1 MSEAAAPRHR
11 RLPRDSRLWLA
22 GPAILLVGAVFI
34 LPVGLLLLRSFSDPR
49 WGLQN
54 YAAAFAQPVYLRVFW
69 NTVVIASSVTVL
81 CLIIG
86 YPVAY
91 TMAHAGERGRRFLV
105 FVVLIPFW
113 TSLLVRTYAW
123 LVLLQQNGLINRVLV
138 GSGLLAEPAPLV
150 YNRLG
155 VLLGM
160 VQVQLPFMVLPLYA
174 VLSRIHPRYGQAAAT
189 LGAPPTAEFRR
200 VYLPL
205 SLPGIFTGCT
215 LVFITSLGY
224 YITPALLGGRQDL
237 MIAQLVLIEVGD
249 FGNWGLA
256 GALAIILL
264 FGATVTLAL
273 FYRVVAARRRPLQ

>member
-1 MSEAAAPRHR
+1 MSENAG
-11 RLPRDSRLWLA
+11 LRDRRLWLA
-22 GPAILLVGAVFI
+22 APALLLIGGVFL

-54 YAAAFAQPVYLRVFW
+54 YVAAFAQPVYLRVFW
-69 NTVVIASSVTVL
+69 NTIVIASSVTAL
-81 CLIIG
+81 CLMIG

-91 TMAHAGERGRRFLV
+91 TMAHASERGRRFLV
-105 FVVLIPFW
+105 FVILIPFW

-123 LVLLQQNGLINRVLV
+123 LVLLQQNGLINHALV
-138 GSGLLAEPAPLV
+138 GSGLIAEPVQLV

-155 VLLGM
+155 VLIGM

-189 LGAPPTAEFRR
+189 LGAPPVTEFRR

-205 SLPGIFTGCT
+205 SLPGVFTGCA

-237 MIAQLVLIEVGD
+237 MIAQLILIQIGD

-264 FGATVTLAL
+264 FGAAVSLAL
-273 FYRVVAARRRPLQ
+273 LHRIAATRRRLQQ

>member
-1 MSEAAAPRHR
+1 MSEIAG
-11 RLPRDSRLWLA
+11 PRDRRLWLA
-22 GPAILLVGAVFI
+22 APALLLIGVVFI
-34 LPVGLLLLRSFSDPR
+34 IPVGFLLLRSLSEPR

-54 YAAAFAQPVYLRVFW
+54 YIAAFAQPVYLRVFW
-69 NTVVIASSVTVL
+69 NTVVIAGSVTAL

-105 FVVLIPFW
+105 FVILVPFW

-123 LVLLQQNGLINRVLV
+123 LVLLQQNGLVNSALV
-138 GSGLLAEPAPLV
+138 GSGLLAEPAQLV

-155 VLLGM
+155 VLIGM
-160 VQVQLPFMVLPLYA
+160 VQVELPFMVLPLYA

-189 LGAPPTAEFRR
+189 LGAPPMTEFSR

-205 SLPGIFTGCT
+205 SLPGVFTGCA

-237 MIAQLVLIEVGD
+237 MIAQLILIQIGD

-264 FGATVTLAL
+264 FGAAVSLAL
-273 FYRVVAARRRPLQ
+273 LYRMAAARQRPLR

>member
-1 MSEAAAPRHR
+1 MSEIAG
-11 RLPRDSRLWLA
+11 PRDRRLWLA
-22 GPAILLVGAVFI
+22 APALLLIGVVFI
-34 LPVGLLLLRSFSDPR
+34 IPVGLLLLRSISEPR

-54 YAAAFAQPVYLRVFW
+54 YIAAFAQPVYLRVFW
-69 NTVVIASSVTVL
+69 NTVVIAGSVTAL
-81 CLIIG
+81 CLVIG

-105 FVVLIPFW
+105 FVILVPFW

-123 LVLLQQNGLINRVLV
+123 LVLLQQNGLVNSALV
-138 GSGLLAEPAPLV
+138 GSGLLAEPAQLV

-155 VLLGM
+155 VLIGM
-160 VQVQLPFMVLPLYA
+160 VQVELPFMVLPLYA

-189 LGAPPTAEFRR
+189 LGAPPMTEFRR

-205 SLPGIFTGCT
+205 SLPGVFTGCA

-224 YITPALLGGRQDL
+224 YITPALLGGRQDV
-237 MIAQLVLIEVGD
+237 MIAHLILIQIGD

-264 FGATVTLAL
+264 FGAAVSLAL
-273 FYRVVAARRRPLQ
+273 LYRMAAARQRPLR

>member
-1 MSEAAAPRHR
+1 MSENAGPRERRLLLAAPA
-11 RLPRDSRLWLA
+11 L
-22 GPAILLVGAVFI
+22 LLVGSVFL
-34 LPVGLLLLRSFSDPR
+34 LPVGLLLLRSLSDPR

-54 YAAAFAQPVYLRVFW
+54 YIAALAQPVYLRVFW
-69 NTVVIASSVTVL
+69 NTVVIAGSVTGL
-81 CLIIG
+81 CLMIG

-105 FVVLIPFW
+105 FVILVPFW
-113 TSLLVRTYAW
+113 TSLLVRSYAW
-123 LVLLQQNGLINRVLV
+123 LVLLQQNGLVNQALV
-138 GSGLLAEPAPLV
+138 GTGLLAEPAQLV

-155 VLLGM
+155 VLIGM

-189 LGAPPTAEFRR
+189 LGAPPSTEFRR

-205 SLPGIFTGCT
+205 SLPGVFTGCA

-237 MIAQLVLIEVGD
+237 MIAQLILIQIGD
-249 FGNWGLA
+249 FGNWGVA

-264 FGATVTLAL
+264 FGAAVSLAL
-273 FYRVVAARRRPLQ
+273 LYRIAAARQRPLR

>member
-1 MSEAAAPRHR
+1 MSENAG
-11 RLPRDSRLWLA
+11 LRDRRLWLA
-22 GPAILLVGAVFI
+22 APALLLIGGVFL

-54 YAAAFAQPVYLRVFW
+54 YVAAFAQPVYLRVFW
-69 NTVVIASSVTVL
+69 NTIVIASSVTAL
-81 CLIIG
+81 CLMIG

-91 TMAHAGERGRRFLV
+91 TMAHASERGRRFLV
-105 FVVLIPFW
+105 FVILIPFW

-123 LVLLQQNGLINRVLV
+123 LVLLQQNGLINHALV
-138 GSGLLAEPAPLV
+138 GSGLIAEPVQLV

-155 VLLGM
+155 VLIGM

-189 LGAPPTAEFRR
+189 LGAPPVTEFRR

-205 SLPGIFTGCT
+205 SLPGVFTGCA

-237 MIAQLVLIEVGD
+237 MIAQLILIQIGD

-264 FGATVTLAL
+264 FGAAVSLAL
-273 FYRVVAARRRPLQ
+273 LHRIAATRQRPRQ

>member
-1 MSEAAAPRHR
+1 MPRGRWFWLAAP
-11 RLPRDSRLWLA
+11 A
-22 GPAILLVGAVFI
+22 LLLIGAVF
-34 LPVGLLLLRSFSDPR
+34 LVPVGWLLLRSLSDPR

-54 YAAAFAQPVYLRVFW
+54 YAAVFAHPVYLRVFW
-69 NTVVIASSVTVL
+69 NTIVIAGSVTAL
-81 CLIIG
+81 CLLIG

-105 FVVLIPFW
+105 FVILIPFW

-123 LVLLQQNGLINRVLV
+123 LVLLQQNGLVNRVLV
-138 GSGLLAEPAPLV
+138 DSGLVAAPLQLV

-155 VLLGM
+155 VLIDM

-189 LGAPPTAEFRR
+189 LGAPPVAEFRR

-205 SLPGIFTGCT
+205 SLPGVFTGCA

-237 MIAQLVLIEVGD
+237 MIAQLILIQIGD

-256 GALAIILL
+256 AALAIILL
-264 FGATVTLAL
+264 FGAAVTLAL
-273 FYRVVAARRRPLQ
+273 FYRILAARQRPLR

>member
-1 MSEAAAPRHR
+1 MSENAG
-11 RLPRDSRLWLA
+11 PRDRRLWLA
-22 GPAILLVGAVFI
+22 VPALLVVSSIFLI
-34 LPVGLLLLRSFSDPR
+34 PVGFLLLRSFSDPR

-54 YAAAFAQPVYLRVFW
+54 YIAAFAQPVYLRVFW
-69 NTVVIASSVTVL
+69 NTVVIAGSVTAL
-81 CLIIG
+81 CLMIG

-105 FVVLIPFW
+105 FVILVPFW

-123 LVLLQQNGLINRVLV
+123 LVLLQQNGLVNRALID
-138 GSGLLAEPAPLV
+138 SGLLAEPAQLV

-155 VLLGM
+155 VLIGM

-189 LGAPPTAEFRR
+189 LGAPPMTEFRR

-205 SLPGIFTGCT
+205 SLPGVFTGCA

-224 YITPALLGGRQDL
+224 YITPALLGGP
-237 MIAQLVLIEVGD
+237 GD
-249 FGNWGLA
+249 QMVSYYVAYFTNVSINWGMACAL
-256 GALAIILL
+256 GALLL
-264 FGATVTLAL
+264 VATTLL
-273 FYRVVAARRRPLQ
+273 YFVYGRFTRTQLSLG

>member
-1 MSEAAAPRHR
+1 MSENAG
-11 RLPRDSRLWLA
+11 LRDRRLWLA
-22 GPAILLVGAVFI
+22 APALLLVGSVFL
-34 LPVGLLLLRSFSDPR
+34 LPVGLLLLRSLSDPR

-54 YAAAFAQPVYLRVFW
+54 YVAAFAQPVYLRVFW
-69 NTVVIASSVTVL
+69 NTIVIASSVTAL
-81 CLIIG
+81 CLMIG

-91 TMAHAGERGRRFLV
+91 TMAHASERGRRFLV

-123 LVLLQQNGLINRVLV
+123 LVLLQQNGLINHALV
-138 GSGLLAEPAPLV
+138 GSGLLAEPAQLV

-155 VLLGM
+155 VLIGM

-189 LGAPPTAEFRR
+189 LGAPPVTEFRR

-205 SLPGIFTGCT
+205 SLPGVFTGCA

-237 MIAQLVLIEVGD
+237 MIAQLILIQIGD

-264 FGATVTLAL
+264 FGAALSLAL
-273 FYRVVAARRRPLQ
+273 LHRVAATRQRPLR

>member
-1 MSEAAAPRHR
+1 MSEIAG
-11 RLPRDSRLWLA
+11 PRDRRLWLA
-22 GPAILLVGAVFI
+22 VPALLLIGVVFI
-34 LPVGLLLLRSFSDPR
+34 IPVGLLLLRSLSEPR

-54 YAAAFAQPVYLRVFW
+54 YIAAFAQPVYLRVFW
-69 NTVVIASSVTVL
+69 NTVVIAGSVTAL

-105 FVVLIPFW
+105 FVILVPFW

-123 LVLLQQNGLINRVLV
+123 LVLLQQNGLVNSALV
-138 GSGLLAEPAPLV
+138 GSGLFAEPAQLV

-155 VLLGM
+155 VLIGM
-160 VQVQLPFMVLPLYA
+160 VQVELPFMVLPLYA

-189 LGAPPTAEFRR
+189 LGAPPVSEFRR

-205 SLPGIFTGCT
+205 SLPGVFTGCA
-215 LVFITSLGY
+215 LVFITSLGF

-237 MIAQLVLIEVGD
+237 MIAQLILIQIGD

-264 FGATVTLAL
+264 FGAAVSLAL
-273 FYRVVAARRRPLQ
+273 LYRMATARQRPLR